1 MNKQCLIY
9 HSIILWFLFID
20 VRLIGTNYNWFSQ
33 LVAFRLFL
41 LLISTPNGTTH
52 VRNVIMDRYARA
64 LVSIGSIQIVSI
76 PNIVANPRYRWNKHI
91 VHAATI
97 IQFSFEHKTKLRCP
111 MHRKDKIRFVV
122 VRWFREWIS
131 VDMSLSSHK
140 SYYIALQF
148 IHKQSKMLIKMKY
161 N

>member
-41 LLISTPNGTTH
+41 LLISTPNGTTQ
-52 VRNVIMDRYARA
+52 VRNVIMERNARA
-64 LVSIGSIQIVSI
+64 LVSNGSIQIVSI
-76 PNIVANPRYRWNKHI
+76 PNIVANPRYRWNINI

-97 IQFSFEHKTKLRCP
+97 VQFSFEHKTKRRCP
-111 MHRKDKIRFVV
+111 MHRKDKMKFVV

>member
-52 VRNVIMDRYARA
+52 VRNVIMDRYVRA
-64 LVSIGSIQIVSI
+64 LVSNGSIQIVSI
-76 PNIVANPRYRWNKHI
+76 PSIVANPRYRWNINI

-97 IQFSFEHKTKLRCP
+97 FQFSFEHKTKLRCP
-111 MHRKDKIRFVV
+111 MYRKDKIRFVV
-122 VRWFREWIS
+122 VRWFLE
-131 VDMSLSSHK
+131 
-140 SYYIALQF
+140 
-148 IHKQSKMLIKMKY
+148 
-161 N
+161 NE

>member
-1 MNKQCLIY
+1 MYYLSFNNIEIPFYWCTIN
-9 HSIILWFLFID
+9 H
-20 VRLIGTNYNWFSQ
+20 NWFSQ

-64 LVSIGSIQIVSI
+64 LVSNGSSQMVSI
-76 PNIVANPRYRWNKHI
+76 PNMVANPRYRWNINI
-91 VHAATI
+91 VQAATI
-97 IQFSFEHKTKLRCP
+97 LQFSFEHKTKFRCP
-111 MHRKDKIRFVV
+111 THRKDKIRFVV

>member
-1 MNKQCLIY
+1 MSYLSFNNIVIPFYWCTI
-9 HSIILWFLFID
+9 
-20 VRLIGTNYNWFSQ
+20 NYNWFSQ

-64 LVSIGSIQIVSI
+64 LVSNGSIQIVSI
-76 PNIVANPRYRWNKHI
+76 PNIVANPRYRWNISI

-148 IHKQSKMLIKMKY
+148 IHNQFKMLIKMKY

>member
-1 MNKQCLIY
+1 MSYLSFNNIEIPFYWCTI
-9 HSIILWFLFID
+9 
-20 VRLIGTNYNWFSQ
+20 NYNWFSQ
-33 LVAFRLFL
+33 LVALCLFL

-64 LVSIGSIQIVSI
+64 LVSNGSIQIVSI
-76 PNIVANPRYRWNKHI
+76 PNIVANPRYRWNISI

-111 MHRKDKIRFVV
+111 MHRKNKIRFVV

-148 IHKQSKMLIKMKY
+148 IHKQFKMLIKMKY